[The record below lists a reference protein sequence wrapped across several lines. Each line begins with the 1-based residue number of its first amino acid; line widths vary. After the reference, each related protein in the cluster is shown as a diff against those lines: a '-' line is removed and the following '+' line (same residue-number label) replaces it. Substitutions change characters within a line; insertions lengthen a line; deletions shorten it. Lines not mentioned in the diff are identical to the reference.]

1 MDPQTRTE
9 LLAWLPRLRRFA
21 RGLSG
26 NLDDADDLVQT
37 ACERAIRNIDQWQPG
52 TRFDSWMY
60 RIIQTT
66 WIDLVR
72 SRRTREAH
80 AAEVAAMGF
89 HTSTSE
95 AGAGNWLTLRS
106 VQAALDRLPDEQR
119 LVVLLVCVEELS
131 YTEAAEALGVPIGTI
146 MSRLSR
152 GRLALRQLVEERRD
166 NSESK
171 RSRGKVKVR

>member
-1 MDPQTRTE
+1 MDPQTRKE

-21 RGLSG
+21 RGLAG

-52 TRFDSWMY
+52 TRLESWMY

-80 AAEVAAMGF
+80 ANAVVAMGA
-89 HTSTSE
+89 HIANGE
-95 AGAGNWLTLRS
+95 GDAVNRLTLRS
-106 VQAALDRLPDEQR
+106 VQAALERLPDEQR
-119 LVVLLVCVEELS
+119 LAVLLVCVEELS
-131 YTEAAEALGVPIGTI
+131 YAEAAEVLAVPVGTI
-146 MSRLSR
+146 MSRLAR
-152 GRLALRQLVEERRD
+152 GRLALRRLVEGQ
-166 NSESK
+166 
-171 RSRGKVKVR
+171 RGDPETIQSQGQVNMR